1 MSNRYKIAHIFLVA
15 ILYLGG
21 YVLIQNYITT
31 HKFDFLTEFDQAVP
45 LMPEYIW
52 LYHSLIPAILLT
64 MLSLVRTKKLFLTTF
79 WSCMLAGLI
88 LNISYIC
95 FPSFYPREPFEINTI
110 SEAFLHM
117 TRQID
122 ASNNTFPSGH
132 VTFAWIM
139 FLGASSSNLAKRVV
153 GIRRL
158 YLLWAIGITMST
170 LVLKQHYIVDVI
182 SGITLAVACFYAAR
196 SFIEHY
202 SFGSNLIINDASDN

>member
-21 YVLIQNYITT
+21 YVLIQKYITT

-88 LNISYIC
+88 LKISYLFKDFNI
-95 FPSFYPREPFEINTI
+95 I
-110 SEAFLHM
+110 SEA
-117 TRQID
+117 
-122 ASNNTFPSGH
+122 NFP
-132 VTFAWIM
+132 
-139 FLGASSSNLAKRVV
+139 L
-153 GIRRL
+153 
-158 YLLWAIGITMST
+158 ITAPS
-170 LVLKQHYIVDVI
+170 IVDGHDVFLQ
-182 SGITLAVACFYAAR
+182 SP
-196 SFIEHY
+196 E
-202 SFGSNLIINDASDN
+202 

>member
-1 MSNRYKIAHIFLVA
+1 
-15 ILYLGG
+15 
-21 YVLIQNYITT
+21 
-31 HKFDFLTEFDQAVP
+31 
-45 LMPEYIW
+45 
-52 LYHSLIPAILLT
+52 
-64 MLSLVRTKKLFLTTF
+64 
-79 WSCMLAGLI
+79 
-88 LNISYIC
+88 
-95 FPSFYPREPFEINTI
+95 
-110 SEAFLHM
+110 M

-202 SFGSNLIINDASDN
+202 SFDSNLIISDVSDN